1 MKECRN
7 LTVTFYRAAQRRIA
21 RCLLSSCVR
30 RVRVVKTELG
40 VSGDPRRADSRGSKG
55 RERNGV
61 IGAGQPA
68 LSTRAR
74 SE

>member
-30 RVRVVKTELG
+30 RVRVVKLNWGSMVTPEGPIPEDQRAESGMGLLGWGSHELG
-40 VSGDPRRADSRGSKG
+40 A
-55 RERNGV
+55 
-61 IGAGQPA
+61 
-68 LSTRAR
+68 